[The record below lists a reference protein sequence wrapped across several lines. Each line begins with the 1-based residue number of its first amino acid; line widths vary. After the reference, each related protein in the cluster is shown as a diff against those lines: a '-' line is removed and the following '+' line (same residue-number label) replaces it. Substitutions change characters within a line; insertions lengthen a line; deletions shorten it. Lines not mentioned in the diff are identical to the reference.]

1 MKKKHFPEKK
11 IMSLSMIAI
20 CAFLM
25 VVGTVAWYTMDE
37 PVMLRQMGLETDD
50 IGVLYVDVK
59 ILPYPVDLDQENIR
73 YSDMLSN
80 EELKNSS
87 YASPAPDGSRYNIT
101 RMSLS
106 LANSMGDVK
115 IDMGQQRLYSIEE
128 DKLGPGAYGQVIF
141 YIKSVN
147 EINNAYRLKVQP
159 ELTYTEQP
167 DMTDSLKAELKEL
180 VYDHI
185 RFYGQ
190 RRQTGVNQFDY
201 SDRIAYEEGD
211 DGIPGI
217 EGTLVPGQEQE
228 VAAYWC
234 WPYEYQYIPRDSS
247 PVSTTSYDM
256 ESYDLGDTKI
266 GNYVPQIDF
275 TFTVT
280 GDLYE

>member
-1 MKKKHFPEKK
+1 
-11 IMSLSMIAI
+11 MSLSMIII
-20 CAFLM
+20 CAFLI
-25 VVGTVAWYTMDE
+25 VVGTVAWYTMNE
-37 PVMLRQMGLETDD
+37 PVMLRQMGMETDD

-59 ILPYPVDLDQENIR
+59 ILPYQADLDQENIR

-80 EELKNSS
+80 QELKNSS
-87 YASPAPDGSRYNIT
+87 YAALAADGSHYNIT

-106 LANSMGDVK
+106 LANSMEDVK

-147 EINNAYRLKVQP
+147 EINNAYRLMVQP
-159 ELTYTEQP
+159 ELTYTDHP
-167 DMTDSLKAELKEL
+167 YMTDSLKAELKEL

-190 RRQTGVNQFDY
+190 RQQTGVNEFSY

-211 DGIPGI
+211 DGMPGI
-217 EGTLVPGQEQE
+217 EGTLTPGQEQE
-228 VAAYWC
+228 VTAYWC
-234 WPYEYQYIPRDSS
+234 WPYEYQYIPADSN
-247 PVSTTSYDM
+247 PVSTTSNDI

>member
-20 CAFLM
+20 CAFLI
-25 VVGTVAWYTMDE
+25 VLGTVAWFTMDE
-37 PVMLRQMGLETDD
+37 PVMLRQMGMETDD

-59 ILPYPVDLDQENIR
+59 ILPYSVNLDQENVR

-80 EELKNSS
+80 QELKNSS
-87 YASPAPDGSRYNIT
+87 YATPAGDGSYSIT
-101 RMSLS
+101 RMSLN
-106 LANSMGDVK
+106 LANSMEDVQ

-128 DKLGPGAYGQVIF
+128 GKLGPGAYGQVVF

-147 EINNAYRLKVQP
+147 EINNSYRLMVQP
-159 ELTYTEQP
+159 ELTYLDSPFMTEE
-167 DMTDSLKAELKEL
+167 LKAELKEL

-190 RRQTGVNQFDY
+190 RRQTGVNEYDY

-211 DGIPGI
+211 DGSPGI
-217 EGTLVPGQEQE
+217 EGTLSPGQEKE
-228 VAAYWC
+228 VTAYWC
-234 WPYEYQYIPRDSS
+234 WPYEYGYIPADSD
-247 PVSTTSYDM
+247 PVSSTSSDTV
-256 ESYDLGDTKI
+256 SYDLGDTKI

-280 GDLYE
+280 GDSYE